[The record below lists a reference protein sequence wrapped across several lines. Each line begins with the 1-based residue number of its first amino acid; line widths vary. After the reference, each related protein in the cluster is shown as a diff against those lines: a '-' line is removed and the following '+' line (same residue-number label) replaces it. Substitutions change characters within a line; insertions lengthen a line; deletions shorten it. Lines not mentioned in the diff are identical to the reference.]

1 MPQSNRPYCSWV
13 VQLTN
18 WKQITSDPWILEAIQ
33 GYKIEFWKQ
42 TTQACLPV
50 PLHFSKK
57 DTQLMNTK
65 YPVLL
70 SLLFNFPHLIRYSSD
85 QLLSQESLPPSFQP
99 QAVQLAI
106 RSTSGVSVMQKKF
119 SKQTSKLLLALWRDR
134 STKAYNSLFHKWECW
149 YVLTGQKSHFW
160 LCSKYF

>member
-18 WKQITSDPWILEAIQ
+18 WKQTTSDPWILEAIQ
-33 GYKIEFWKQ
+33 GYKIEIWRQ

-50 PLHFSKK
+50 PLHLSKK
-57 DTQLMNTK
+57 DTRLMNTK

-85 QLLSQESLPPSFQP
+85 QLLSQESLPPPFQP
-99 QAVQLAI
+99 QAVQLAV
-106 RSTSGVSVMQKKF
+106 RPTSGVSVMQKSFQNKLQNSSWHYGETGPQKLITHSF
-119 SKQTSKLLLALWRDR
+119 TSGSAGMFNRTEISFL
-134 STKAYNSLFHKWECW
+134 
-149 YVLTGQKSHFW
+149 VV
-160 LCSKYF
+160 